1 MQDEGAAEEVHARPM
16 MAGFRE
22 RSLASLG
29 AMLGMLALP
38 ILYQLS
44 TSYGPAA
51 RVVFYAYVPADGLGH
66 VLLAALVGASLGAE
80 AYRPFLPRGRS
91 YSAARVAAGCM
102 LGLAA
107 GAAAGV
113 VLGLLVVPKP
123 FALGAILICSM
134 VGCWYGG
141 FALHQ
146 PREADPRGRRIP
158 WVRLAGLALLVAW
171 SLLPHFRAFP
181 AHGTLTERDRWARK
195 NVREYAGLVRIVH
208 DIPAVTQDVGRIIDV
223 APTSRDQHRFG
234 REMNGD
240 DMRFTLEVVGDKGA
254 GTLWADCTLSSGRVM
269 SWTSG
274 RWTFHGQTTPINVVP
289 GTTAP

>member
-1 MQDEGAAEEVHARPM
+1 MQDEAASEVVRVQPT
-16 MAGFRE
+16 AGFRE
-22 RSLASLG
+22 RALASLG

-44 TSYGPAA
+44 TSFGPAA
-51 RVVFYAYVPADGLGH
+51 RVVFYAYEPAEGVGQ
-66 VLLAALVGASLGAE
+66 VLFAGLVGVSLGAE

-91 YSAARVAAGCM
+91 YSAIRVAAGCL

-113 VLGLLVVPKP
+113 VLGLLVVPNP
-123 FALGAILICSM
+123 FAFGAVLICSI

-141 FALHQ
+141 FALHKVLD
-146 PREADPRGRRIP
+146 PDPRGRRFP
-158 WVRLAGLALLVAW
+158 WVRLAALVLLIVW
-171 SLLPHFRAFP
+171 SLAPHFRAFP
-181 AHGTLTERDRWARK
+181 AHGTLAERDRWARK
-195 NVREYAGLVRIVH
+195 NVREYAGLVRIVS

-254 GTLWADCTLSSGRVM
+254 GTFWADCTISDGRVM

-274 RWTFHGQTTPINVVP
+274 RWTFHGQTTPVNGLKIRR
-289 GTTAP
+289 